1 MNNQVLLSATYNLH
15 NKLYFKPYVFIIY
28 LKVYYSLLYR
38 IIFYALSDRT
48 GFPGGSN
55 KESACK
61 VGGLCSIPG
70 LGRSPGEG
78 NGYPLQYSCQEKS
91 HGQSSLAGYSPWG
104 HKESDMTENVHAH
117 W

>member
-1 MNNQVLLSATYNLH
+1 MLITLGLNNQVLLSATYNLH

-28 LKVYYSLLYR
+28 LKVYYSLLYL

-78 NGYPLQYSCQEKS
+78 NGYPLENSRRAWQATVHGISKS
-91 HGQSSLAGYSPWG
+91 Q
-104 HKESDMTENVHAH
+104 V
-117 W
+117 